1 MKKKVLKIVVG
12 FFAIL
17 IILGI
22 IGTAFSSGDNAKNN
36 SEKNETNV
44 SIPDSEAASQEP
56 STVSESSESS
66 ESSEISDDMPSSVSD
81 VDVTFASSIN
91 GDVTGNWR
99 LARVATDKETQDYAL
114 DYYKAFFKSDDE
126 IHWIVNFSNN
136 TTTSIKCMGDLLFV
150 DIFDYVKGE
159 ELSAK
164 DIGSGTLLSE
174 YQITISTGDMEKIQ

>member
-22 IGTAFSSGDNAKNN
+22 ISTAFSSGDNAKNS

-44 SIPDSEAASQEP
+44 PVPNSEVASQEP
-56 STVSESSESS
+56 STVSESSE
-66 ESSEISDDMPSSVSD
+66 ISDDIPASVSG

-136 TTTSIKCMGDLLFV
+136 TTASIKCMGDLLFV
-150 DIFDYVKGE
+150 DTFDYVKGE

-174 YQITISTGDMEKIQ
+174 YQITISTGDIEKIQ

>member
-22 IGTAFSSGDNAKNN
+22 IGTAFSSDDNAKNN

-44 SIPDSEAASQEP
+44 SIPNSEAALQEP
-56 STVSESSESS
+56 STVSESSE
-66 ESSEISDDMPSSVSD
+66 IFDDIPSSVSG

-136 TTTSIKCMGDLLFV
+136 TTASIKCMGDFLFV

-174 YQITISTGDMEKIQ
+174 YQITISTGDIEKIQ